1 MRRWTPAATAIAAA
15 ASIVAPGGAA
25 AQSLEPRAYSPAPV
39 GMNFVIAGWAWTEG
53 GVATDGGLPLT
64 DPQLKTTGPILAY
77 ARTLDVFGKSG
88 KFDVVLPASRLSGSA
103 TFNGEPLTRRV
114 TGLQDPLVRL
124 SVSLLGAPAMTARE
138 FRSYRQDLVIG
149 ASLQVSIPVGQY
161 DEDRLVNLGTNRWI
175 AKPEIGISKTW
186 GRWTLEGDAAVVLYG
201 DNDDYFGGQKRTQN
215 PMYAAQAHLVY
226 NFPSGI
232 WASADATWF
241 AGGRTKVDGVEKD
254 DRQHNWRVGATLA
267 FPVDAKNSVKFYAS
281 RGVSARTGN
290 DFDLLGVAWQTRWGG
305 GL

>member
-1 MRRWTPAATAIAAA
+1 MRRRGCAMI
-15 ASIVAPGGAA
+15 GAA
-25 AQSLEPRAYSPAPV
+25 ALLPPAVAQAQALEPRAYSPAPV
-39 GMNFVIAGWAWTEG
+39 GLNFVVAGWAWTEG

-64 DPQLKTTGPILAY
+64 DPHLETSGPILAY

-88 KFDVVLPASRLSGSA
+88 KFDVILPASRLSGSA
-103 TFNGEPLTRRV
+103 TFDGEPLTRRV

-124 SVSLLGAPAMTARE
+124 SVSLVGAPAMTARE
-138 FRSYRQDLVIG
+138 FRTYGQDLIIG

-161 DEDRLVNLGTNRWI
+161 DKHRLVNLGTNRWI
-175 AKPEIGISKTW
+175 AKPEIGVSKAW
-186 GRWTLEGDAAVVLYG
+186 GRWTLEGDVAVVLYG
-201 DNDDYFGGQKRTQN
+201 DNDDYFGGQKRSQSPT
-215 PMYAAQAHLVY
+215 YAAQAHLVY
-226 NFPSGI
+226 SFPNGI

-241 AGGRTKVDGVEKD
+241 AGGRTTVDGVEKD
-254 DRQHNWRVGATLA
+254 DRQRNWRLGGTLA